1 MYEHWGHAALFILK
15 STFRISTWYYYVFS
29 LIVCAKVSFP
39 IKQKQ
44 PGWLFCLVSQSW
56 PTLGDCMDC
65 SLPGSSVHGILQE
78 RILGWVAIS
87 FSRESSRPTD
97 RICISCTA
105 GSFFTT
111 EPPGKPQAS
120 PCVCCVTQ
128 SCLTLCDPMDYSTPG
143 SSVHRDSPARILE
156 WVAMPSSR
164 VSSQPR
170 GQTQGSRI
178 ASRFFTVW
186 ATREAQAS
194 PYSLSISLSILPKV
208 LYVNLCYLHP
218 NDPRLKY
225 EVLRS

>member
-1 MYEHWGHAALFILK
+1 M
-15 STFRISTWYYYVFS
+15 FS
-29 LIVCAKVSFP
+29 LIVCAKVPFP

-44 PGWLFCLVSQSW
+44 PGLLFCLVSQSC
-56 PTLGDCMDC
+56 PALGNCMDC

-78 RILGWVAIS
+78 RIPGWVAIS
-87 FSRESSRPTD
+87 FSRESSQPTD
-97 RICISCTA
+97 RIRISCTA
-105 GSFFTT
+105 SGFFTRK
-111 EPPGKPQAS
+111 PPGKPQVS

-143 SSVHRDSPARILE
+143 SSVHRDSPARTLE
-156 WVAMPSSR
+156 WVAMPASR

>member
-1 MYEHWGHAALFILK
+1 MVLACM
-15 STFRISTWYYYVFS
+15 
-29 LIVCAKVSFP
+29 CA
-39 IKQKQ
+39 
-44 PGWLFCLVSQSW
+44 LFCLTLCNPTDCSQS
-56 PTLGDCMDC
+56 
-65 SLPGSSVHGILQE
+65 GSSVHGISQA
-78 RILGWVAIS
+78 RIPGWVAIS

-105 GSFFTT
+105 GRFFTT

-143 SSVHRDSPARILE
+143 SSVHRDSPARIPE

-178 ASRFFTVW
+178 ASRFFTV
-186 ATREAQAS
+186 
-194 PYSLSISLSILPKV
+194 
-208 LYVNLCYLHP
+208 
-218 NDPRLKY
+218 
-225 EVLRS
+225 